1 VKLRLGRYRWWGLGA
16 VSGAFLATAGP
27 PLDFVPALWLGM
39 VALVLVLEQPSIVP
53 LTVRG
58 KPRLGWFAGSMRGW
72 FFGIA
77 TNAAALRFIP
87 NVVTRFT
94 DLSWPVALFALLLL
108 AAEQGLRWAILGVLY
123 RRLRDARVE
132 AWFAFPAAMYVSTFL
147 PVMIPWTP
155 AGGAGLWLPTF
166 QLAELVGERG
176 VDVVMALVAALLA
189 SAWLA
194 YRAQRAR
201 PGEGGT
207 RRMTTLALSGL
218 GVFLAAF
225 VYGHFRIVAIDAAR
239 AQAPHEKVALIAPA
253 FEATLQETQSIRLPM
268 LRTLQ
273 SLTHDAETQGGAAVS
288 VWPEGIYP
296 WPVAHDGGRTPPGP
310 RAPLGNIGSAGNSS
324 TGIHGPVLSGVIT
337 VDALERQFNSATVF
351 DAYGNMSAPYDK
363 MHLLWFGE
371 TVPLA
376 EEIPWIAST
385 FARGL
390 GLSAGKEDRAL
401 DLGGH
406 PVAVM
411 NCFEDC
417 LPAAAREGGALSPS
431 FLVNVTQDGWFS
443 GTTESELHMRI
454 SSLRSVETRRDLVR
468 AVNSG
473 LTSWYDA
480 TGRLRATFPADKS
493 GYLVADVALLALPP
507 TFYVRFGDLP
517 LGVALAVMTVV
528 LVYKKK
534 KGQKRS
540 DEPALPSLT

>member
-1 VKLRLGRYRWWGLGA
+1 MAGTSKLAKFRWWFLAA
-16 VSGAFLATAGP
+16 VSGAFLSTAGP

-39 VALVLVLEQPSIVP
+39 VALALILEEPSVIEG
-53 LTVRG
+53 R
-58 KPRLGWFAGSMRGW
+58 PRRLRWLAGSMRGI

-77 TNAAALRFIP
+77 TNAVALRFIP

-108 AAEQGLRWAILGVLY
+108 SWEQGLRWALLGVLY
-123 RRLRDARVE
+123 KRLRAVGV
-132 AWFAFPAAMYVSTFL
+132 AVWFALPAAMYVSTFV

-176 VDVVMALVAALLA
+176 VDVVMALTAGLLA

-194 YRAQRAR
+194 YRARKDQ
-201 PGEGGT
+201 GDT
-207 RRMTTLALSGL
+207 RRATILAVSGL
-218 GVFLAAF
+218 AVFFAAF
-225 VYGHFRIVAIDAAR
+225 AYGHARIVAIDAAR
-239 AQAPHEKVALIAPA
+239 ARAPHEKVALIAPA
-253 FEATLQETQSIRLPM
+253 FEASLHEEPSTRLPM

-273 SLTHDAETQGGAAVS
+273 SLTHDAETNAGAQVS
-288 VWPEGIYP
+288 IWPEGIYP
-296 WPVAHDGGRTPPGP
+296 WPLPHDAGLAPAGP
-310 RAPLGNIGSAGNSS
+310 RAPLGNPAAG
-324 TGIHGPVLSGVIT
+324 GLHGPVLSGVLTI
-337 VDALERQFNSATVF
+337 DSLERVFNSATVF
-351 DAYGNMSAPYDK
+351 DAHGGMSPVYDK

-376 EEIPWIAST
+376 EEIPWIART

-390 GLSAGKEDRAL
+390 GMSAGHADRAL

-468 AVNSG
+468 SVNSG

-480 TGRLRATFPADKS
+480 TGRLRATLPADRP
-493 GYLVADVALLALPP
+493 GYLLADVALLDLPP
-507 TFYVRFGDLP
+507 TFYVRNGDLP
-517 LGVALAVMTVV
+517 LGCLLAVLTVL
-528 LVYKKK
+528 LVVRARRARPAAVPDV
-534 KGQKRS
+534 QKEERA
-540 DEPALPSLT
+540 EAV